1 MNLSFLRYFKMG
13 KAASAAVAVAP
24 APVSPIDKPA
34 SDRFGK
40 TVMPNSSR
48 IVGLE
53 PARNLPVP
61 GTGPSPVSGV
71 PLAHRKISLGG
82 NGSIGVVPKGPSNES
97 VGLPPGER
105 TIALQLVDLV
115 PHIPAGVL
123 RPAQI
128 DPQHRV
134 VLRASEL
141 ELGMSRGRPTVL
153 LRSIYQQAPE
163 FFVSEVAET
172 DKIEVV
178 LPFGKVLEQF
188 ANFQVRDDQ
197 VCDHT
202 VPQVE
207 TPFLKVTQEDSER
220 FKTSLAPLQSSGRP
234 AVPMEPPAAPPVPA
248 RPPKPPEAA
257 AETKPVTAIRFP
269 APNETGSKVA
279 AAAPAQAPIRLDPP
293 PARPPLS
300 ATISPN
306 GTGVSASERVP
317 ASSGPPVLTPSS
329 SPSAPPAPARIPL
342 KISPPA
348 NDLPPPLAAKGKAAG
363 AEEEIEFS
371 SKGSRIRLPLRNLLR
386 GIPSFQLSGP
396 TDEVPEATMIEFPF
410 SIVEPQLA
418 LGRIAVSPAQ
428 FHGAIPAEFRNRF
441 KIEDSA
447 TPISLPLQ
455 EVLQNLPNEALQI
468 RGDQQE
474 IEVLEL
480 IETPFSQKATEDA
493 TRMKVPTGPV
503 VRPAVSFAEPEP
515 EPAAAPAK
523 KAPVAAVPKVKA
535 VAAAIKAPSAATP
548 EGRTA
553 LQKMLETD
561 EALDAKAVVARA
573 SSLPGV
579 SACAIVFS
587 DGLSL
592 AGNIPADYEADAL
605 CAIAPAIVKRIGEQ
619 MLGAN
624 LGSLTAVTLFCAKTP
639 VSFFAHGNIC
649 LAALHSADEIAAETR
664 TRLGRIAQELARMY
678 AESA

>member
-61 GTGPSPVSGV
+61 GTGPSPASGV

-123 RPAQI
+123 KPAQI

-197 VCDHT
+197 ICDHT

-207 TPFLKVTQEDSER
+207 TPFLKVTLEDSER
-220 FKTSLAPLQSSGRP
+220 FKTSLAPVQSSAR
-234 AVPMEPPAAPPVPA
+234 PAAPAEPA
-248 RPPKPPEAA
+248 TAATIPAQQPKPPEAV
-257 AETKPVTAIRFP
+257 AETKPITPIRLP
-269 APNETGSKVA
+269 APNAADSKTPA
-279 AAAPAQAPIRLDPP
+279 SAPAKAPFRLDPP
-293 PARPPLS
+293 PARSPLS
-300 ATISPN
+300 AIISPN

-317 ASSGPPVLTPSS
+317 ASSGPPVPTPS
-329 SPSAPPAPARIPL
+329 PAPAPPPAAARIPL
-342 KISPPA
+342 
-348 NDLPPPLAAKGKAAG
+348 
-363 AEEEIEFS
+363 
-371 SKGSRIRLPLRNLLR
+371 
-386 GIPSFQLSGP
+386 
-396 TDEVPEATMIEFPF
+396 
-410 SIVEPQLA
+410 
-418 LGRIAVSPAQ
+418 
-428 FHGAIPAEFRNRF
+428 
-441 KIEDSA
+441 
-447 TPISLPLQ
+447 
-455 EVLQNLPNEALQI
+455 
-468 RGDQQE
+468 
-474 IEVLEL
+474 
-480 IETPFSQKATEDA
+480 
-493 TRMKVPTGPV
+493 
-503 VRPAVSFAEPEP
+503 
-515 EPAAAPAK
+515 
-523 KAPVAAVPKVKA
+523 
-535 VAAAIKAPSAATP
+535 
-548 EGRTA
+548 
-553 LQKMLETD
+553 
-561 EALDAKAVVARA
+561 
-573 SSLPGV
+573 
-579 SACAIVFS
+579 
-587 DGLSL
+587 
-592 AGNIPADYEADAL
+592 
-605 CAIAPAIVKRIGEQ
+605 
-619 MLGAN
+619 
-624 LGSLTAVTLFCAKTP
+624 
-639 VSFFAHGNIC
+639 
-649 LAALHSADEIAAETR
+649 
-664 TRLGRIAQELARMY
+664 
-678 AESA
+678 